1 MSLKTDY
8 KDDIYSGKRR
18 YRIIQNDDGTVS
30 FDDVTDYTQDGDIYS
45 AGDVNETNK
54 AVNQNAGDIA
64 DIQKLRY
71 ATFKADDWS
80 QSAPY
85 IQRVVVPGMTV
96 NDVPIISL
104 HIADGTTSVDVKSQS
119 KAYGYVDRA
128 VSGGGQLVLYCY
140 NSKPSV
146 DFTVA
151 IKGV

>member
-1 MSLKTDY
+1 MSLRTDY

-45 AGDVNETNK
+45 AGDVNATNK

-64 DIQKLRY
+64 DIQKVRY
-71 ATFKADDWS
+71 ATFKAADWS

-85 IQRVVVPGMTV
+85 IQRVVVQGMTV

-104 HIADGTTSVDVKSQS
+104 HIADGTTSSDAKAQG

-128 VSGGGQLVLYCY
+128 VSGGGQLALYCY
-140 NSKPSV
+140 NSKPLV

>member
-18 YRIIQNDDGTVS
+18 YRMIQNDDGTVS

-45 AGDVNETNK
+45 AGDVNATNK
-54 AVNQNAGDIA
+54 AVNQNADDIE

-71 ATFKADDWS
+71 ATFKAADWS

-85 IQRVVVPGMTV
+85 IQRVVVQGMTV

-104 HIADGTTSVDVKSQS
+104 HIADGTTSSDA
-119 KAYGYVDRA
+119 KAQGKA
-128 VSGGGQLVLYCY
+128 LLL
-140 NSKPSV
+140 
-146 DFTVA
+146 
-151 IKGV
+151 

>member
-45 AGDVNETNK
+45 AGDVNTTNK
-54 AVNQNAGDIA
+54 AVNQNTSDIS
-64 DIQKLRY
+64 DIQKLRH
-71 ATFKADDWS
+71 ATFKATDWS

-85 IQRVVVPGMTV
+85 VQRVVVPGMTV

-104 HIADGTTSVDVKSQS
+104 HIADGTTSADAKSQG

>member
-104 HIADGTTSVDVKSQS
+104 HIADGTTSVDAKSQS

>member
-45 AGDVNETNK
+45 AGDVNATNK

-71 ATFKADDWS
+71 ATFKAADWS

-85 IQRVVVPGMTV
+85 IQRVVVQGMTV

-104 HIADGTTSVDVKSQS
+104 HIADGTTSSDAKGKAKHMDMLIALFPEAASLHFIAITQS
-119 KAYGYVDRA
+119 RR
-128 VSGGGQLVLYCY
+128 
-140 NSKPSV
+140 
-146 DFTVA
+146 
-151 IKGV
+151 